1 MRLRNSILALLLM
14 LSAVA
19 SVWPSTF
26 DFATDPAP
34 VSMRW
39 HARTIRVALSTSLTS
54 PNLAIKPGSDVTEA
68 VRRALKQWSSVAD
81 IKFVEVPSKL
91 HSVSPVSAG
100 DGINL
105 ITIAA
110 TSDNLAMFTTGEHP
124 ARTRVFYDSETG
136 EISEADIVI
145 NPFPYSE
152 WGLPL
157 QFSTDG
163 TPGTYDLESTF
174 AHEIGH
180 LLGLDHSNL
189 ISSTMNPC
197 QALNGVYGVAAFTQR
212 TLSEADQQALRSIYG
227 PGIKEHGAIEGH
239 ILNSFEEG
247 RLVPVADAHI
257 WVESLASGGIVA
269 STQTGPGGA
278 FRIDGVPTGE
288 YRILIESRK
297 GSVFGIPALSDELDD
312 REPPEGFRSVE
323 ISSRIRVTSQAT
335 STVDYVLVPPH
346 NTFARLT
353 PRFIGTNGELSIVP
367 LPGRKGSTITLYLA
381 GEGVDQVP
389 GSGISIT
396 SPFLT
401 VDAATLKR
409 EDFDNGM
416 PVISIRVT
424 ISDDA
429 PSGDYSIRLQAHW
442 GEVAYVAGGIT
453 IDPS

>member
-1 MRLRNSILALLLM
+1 MRRRNSILALLIV
-14 LSAVA
+14 LSAGA
-19 SVWPSTF
+19 SAWPSTF
-26 DFATDPAP
+26 DFAADPAP
-34 VSMRW
+34 LSMRW
-39 HARTIRVALSTSLTS
+39 QARTIRVALSTSLTS
-54 PNLAIKPGSDVTEA
+54 PGPAIKPGSDVTGA
-68 VRRALKQWSSVAD
+68 VKRALKQWSNVAD
-81 IKFVEVPSKL
+81 IKFVQLVSKL
-91 HSVSPVSAG
+91 QSVSPVNAG

-110 TSDNLAMFTTGEHP
+110 TNNNLEMFTTGEHP
-124 ARTRVFYDSETG
+124 ARTRVFYDSKTG

-145 NPFPYSE
+145 NPMPDSE

-163 TPGTYDLESTF
+163 TPGTYDLESTL

-189 ISSTMNPC
+189 ISSTMHPC
-197 QALNGVYGVAAFTQR
+197 QALNGVYGLPAFTQR
-212 TLSEADQQALRSIYG
+212 TLSESDQQAVRNIYG
-227 PGIKEHGAIEGH
+227 PGSKEHGAIEGH

-269 STQTGPGGA
+269 GTLTGSNGA
-278 FRIDGVPTGE
+278 FRIEGVPTGD
-288 YRILIESRK
+288 YRVLIESRK
-297 GSVFGIPALSDELDD
+297 GSMFGIPALSDRLEDS
-312 REPPEGFRSVE
+312 EAPGGFRSVE
-323 ISSRIRVTSQAT
+323 ISSKTRVTSQAS
-335 STVDYVLVPPH
+335 STVDYVFVPPQ
-346 NTFARLT
+346 NTAARLT

-367 LPGRKGSTITLYLA
+367 VPGRKGSTITLYLA

-389 GSGISIT
+389 GSGISVT
-396 SPFLT
+396 SPFVT
-401 VDAATLKR
+401 VDAATLQR
-409 EDFDNGM
+409 EDFDYGM

-424 ISDDA
+424 ISDDS
-429 PSGDYSIRLQAHW
+429 PSGDYCIRLQSHW